1 MECEE
6 NQGVNFAD
14 DSYGMIHVEKGQWAG
29 FTGRLQKIN
38 EDVVWA
44 IQQLL
49 ESTVDLHC
57 CDAINSDSAMSLAY
71 NQAHF
76 VCETWDDDL
85 PHSL

>member
-6 NQGVNFAD
+6 NQGKSRVID
-14 DSYGMIHVEKGQWAG
+14 LYVMMYIKKGQWAG
-29 FTGRLQKIN
+29 LTGRLQKIN

-49 ESTVDLHC
+49 ESTVDLYC
-57 CDAINSDSAMSLAY
+57 CDAINPDSAMSLAY

>member
-6 NQGVNFAD
+6 NQGESRVFNW
-14 DSYGMIHVEKGQWAG
+14 YVMMYIKKGQWAG
-29 FTGRLQKIN
+29 FTGRLQKNN

-44 IQQLL
+44 TQQLL
-49 ESTVDLHC
+49 ESTVDLYC
-57 CDAINSDSAMSLAY
+57 CDAINPDSAMSLAY

>member
-6 NQGVNFAD
+6 NQGESRVFD
-14 DSYGMIHVEKGQWAG
+14 LYVMMRIKKGQWAG

-38 EDVVWA
+38 EEVVWA
-44 IQQLL
+44 TQQLL

-57 CDAINSDSAMSLAY
+57 CDAINPDSAMSLAY